1 VLRVVSLHR
10 YPVKSCRGES
20 VAELPVDRVGPAGD
34 RRFMLVDDAGVFL
47 TQREHHRLALVVPR
61 VSPRTLSLTAPG
73 MPELEVALDAGGRAK
88 RDVTVW
94 RFETAGIDCGDAA
107 AEWFSAYLGLPVH
120 LAEFDHEAFRP
131 ANPKYAPEGS
141 SAGLF
146 NDGYPVLLATESSL
160 ADLNARLATPVPME
174 RFRPNVV
181 VTGSAPFEED
191 RWTRLRIGEVDFH
204 VAKPCQRCAITTVD
218 QHTGIA
224 GKEPLATL
232 ATFRKRDGAVH
243 FAVNLVHLGTGTL
256 RVGDVVHVESSA

>member
-1 VLRVVSLHR
+1 VLQVVSLHR

-20 VAELPVDRVGPAGD
+20 VSELPIDRIGPTGD
-34 RRFMLVDDAGVFL
+34 RRFMLVDAAGAFL
-47 TQREHHRLALVVPR
+47 TQREHHKLALVVPR

-73 MPELEVALDAGGRAK
+73 MPELEVVLDGDARAK
-88 RDVTVW
+88 RDVVVW
-94 RFETAGIDCGDAA
+94 RFETAAIDCGGAA
-107 AEWFSAYLGLPVH
+107 AEWFSAYLGVRAH
-120 LAEFDHEAFRP
+120 LVEFDRAAFRP
-131 ANPKYAPEGS
+131 ANPKHAPEGS

-181 VTGSAPFEED
+181 IAGSAPFHED
-191 RWTRLRIGEVDFH
+191 RWTRIRIGELDLH
-204 VAKPCQRCAITTVD
+204 VAKPCERCVITTVD
-218 QHTGIA
+218 QRTAIA

-243 FAVNLVHLGTGTL
+243 FATNLVHLGTGTL
-256 RVGDVVHVESSA
+256 RVGDVVHVLEFD